1 MVAINNVKD
10 RKIPLRIKRF
20 THQVNRRL
28 HRGRPLLPVDWQRT
42 RHGEGDPRFA
52 KAAKMKRA
60 GAATTRD
67 LFRAGEGEQSS
78 LQYLSVSL
86 NRYHRCRLHNRSPIT
101 MNSDYGPN
109 DYGVGRGNGVGR
121 GRGVTLGVAVGGGV
135 VDGVGVG
142 VTDGV
147 TVGVGDGGTDGV
159 GVGEGVAPAAQKIS
173 IDAAGTPVAS

>member
-1 MVAINNVKD
+1 
-10 RKIPLRIKRF
+10 
-20 THQVNRRL
+20 
-28 HRGRPLLPVDWQRT
+28 
-42 RHGEGDPRFA
+42 
-52 KAAKMKRA
+52 MKRA

-135 VDGVGVG
+135 
-142 VTDGV
+142 
-147 TVGVGDGGTDGV
+147 TVGV
-159 GVGEGVAPAAQKIS
+159 GVGEGVGPPAAQKIS
-173 IDAAGTPVAS
+173 IEATGTPVLS